1 MSERRFSAFSV
12 VALWLVACGGTTSGG
27 NEPPGSG
34 GSGQTNSGGGAGTS
48 VPNGGGGS
56 SSSTGG
62 GAGAGGGSA
71 GSGGSSAGAGGGVG
85 GAAGGTGGSAGT
97 GGTPGTGG
105 TIDAGPVE
113 MATGIE
119 GAQAVVNYTC
129 TPQTWDAAAVGWA
142 TQSGGITGGGT
153 VAATTVTSLAAF
165 NTAAGGT
172 AQRVIMVSGRFSG
185 TATIGSNKTILGMCG
200 AEIDGHIQMG
210 GSSNVI
216 IRNLKVVGLNC
227 TDNADCQSGADAITV
242 EAQAN
247 HLWFDHMDVSNGS
260 DGNLDITQAS
270 DFVTVSWSKFSY
282 TGRAGGHQFS
292 NLVGAD
298 DGDTGDT
305 GHLRVTWHHN
315 WWSTGVQDRM
325 PRVRFGQ
332 VHVVNGLYTASGNDA
347 CVGVGVNANILLE
360 NNIFINVQD
369 AIETAHANAASI
381 VVSRGNI
388 FQMVMGGFLG
398 VGTNG
403 FTPPYTYRVDTT
415 NGLGELI
422 MAKAGVK

>member
-1 MSERRFSAFSV
+1 
-12 VALWLVACGGTTSGG
+12 
-27 NEPPGSG
+27 
-34 GSGQTNSGGGAGTS
+34 
-48 VPNGGGGS
+48 
-56 SSSTGG
+56 
-62 GAGAGGGSA
+62 
-71 GSGGSSAGAGGGVG
+71 
-85 GAAGGTGGSAGT
+85 
-97 GGTPGTGG
+97 
-105 TIDAGPVE
+105 

-119 GAQAVVNYTC
+119 GPQVTVNYTC

-153 VAATTVTSLAAF
+153 AAPTTVTTLAAF
-165 NTAAGGT
+165 NTAAAGT
-172 AQRVIMVSGRFSG
+172 AARVIMVSGRFSG

-210 GSSNVI
+210 ASSNVI
-216 IRNLKVVGLNC
+216 VRNLKVVGLNC
-227 TDNADCQSGADAITV
+227 TDNADCQSGADAISV
-242 EAQAN
+242 EDGAD

-332 VHVVNGLYTASGNDA
+332 VHVVNGLYTSTGNDS

-360 NNIFINVQD
+360 NNIFIGVQD
-369 AIETAHANAASI
+369 AIENTHANAASI
-381 VVSRGNI
+381 IVSRGNS
-388 FQMVMGGFLG
+388 FQNVSGGFLG
-398 VGTNG
+398 MGTG
-403 FTPPYTYRVDTT
+403 VFTPPYTYRVDTI
-415 NGLGELI
+415 NGLQALL
-422 MAKAGVK
+422 MAKTGVK